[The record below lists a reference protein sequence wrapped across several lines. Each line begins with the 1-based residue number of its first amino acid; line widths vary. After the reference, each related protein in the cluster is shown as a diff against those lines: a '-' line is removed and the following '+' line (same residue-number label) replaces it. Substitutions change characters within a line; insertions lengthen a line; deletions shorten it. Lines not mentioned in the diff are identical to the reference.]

1 MWSATGPGSLPDAS
15 LALDARELV
24 ARHGSALID
33 IAAGSIRRALAD
45 PRWRPAAPAPIDLAL
60 AAPGASFVTLRRD
73 GSLRG
78 CIGSVAAE
86 RALADDV
93 ARNAWGAAFADPRFD
108 PLTAA
113 EAPGLAIEVSVLTVP
128 QPFAVADEADLLARL
143 RPGRDGLIIADG
155 GRRAVFLPAVWD
167 VLPQPQDFVAHLK
180 AKAGM
185 ARDHWSAT
193 VTVAR
198 FEAFK
203 AAGTT

>member
-1 MWSATGPGSLPDAS
+1 MPDAG
-15 LALDARELV
+15 LVPDTQELV
-24 ARHGSALID
+24 VRHGADLVA

-45 PRWRPAAPAPIDLAL
+45 PGWRPAAPAAVAAAL

-73 GSLRG
+73 GGLRG

-93 ARNAWGAAFADPRFD
+93 ARNAWAAAFADPRFD
-108 PLTAA
+108 PLTAS
-113 EAPGLAIEVSVLTVP
+113 EAPDLAIEVSVLTAP

-143 RPGRDGLIIADG
+143 RPGVDGLILADR

-167 VLPQPQDFVAHLK
+167 VLPQAQDFVAHLK
-180 AKAGM
+180 AKAGL
-185 ARDHWSAT
+185 ARDHWSAS

-203 AAGTT
+203 AIGTA